1 MKYVIMLVFITALL
15 PGVGGNINL
24 GFFYLSPL
32 RLALLLLPAMYIGK
46 YLLHVRQGHYIL
58 KQQNR
63 KYILFMAVWFVYSIA
78 TVFWCRDVSSWSHG
92 EYFIG
97 LGIWAVFFFDMA
109 GLEKRDFLDVLKGV
123 QAALVVHNLLGWYEI
138 FTHHYLFAPEE
149 RLAEMRAESHYYPVT
164 TMMNQNDLVLVLILG
179 VCISAYF
186 ILTSKKTKYKIF
198 NSFLFLSNMALGV
211 ATDSRLGICGIVI
224 AIVILGIFNLSN
236 NQKWVFAGGIL
247 CAGALSL
254 ILFPQIY
261 LELWVKVQEI
271 EWLNFENPTAN
282 SDAVRLNLIRNGF
295 VFLKETF
302 GFGVGTSNI
311 ESWMMTEPI
320 YYVRGFTNMHNWWVE
335 ILTNFGVIIFV
346 LYIVFYISLYHSVWK
361 RFKEEK
367 DKDVKVFCMILIA
380 FMGAFTVASISSSS
394 NWGKEWLWILWAF
407 IIAFQGSST
416 SEDYKRY
423 FECSPHSNKKVL
435 QKVSDC
441 LVRLDR

>member
-32 RLALLLLPAMYIGK
+32 RLALLLLPVMYIGE
-46 YLLHVRQGHYIL
+46 YLLHVRNGHYIL

-97 LGIWAVFFFDMA
+97 IGIWTVLFFDMA
-109 GLEKRDFLDVLKGV
+109 GLKKKDFLDILKAVQFVLI
-123 QAALVVHNLLGWYEI
+123 VHNLLGWYEVI
-138 FTHHYLFAPEE
+138 THNYLFATAE
-149 RLAEMRAESHYYPVT
+149 RLAIMRADRKYYPVT
-164 TMMNQNDLVLVLILG
+164 TMINQNDLVLVLILG
-179 VCISAYF
+179 MCISIYF
-186 ILTSKKTKYKIF
+186 MLTSKKRKYKIF
-198 NSFLFLSNMALGV
+198 NSCLFLSNIALGI
-211 ATDSRLGICGIVI
+211 ATDSRLGICGMLIV
-224 AIVILGIFNLSN
+224 IVILGIFILSKR
-236 NQKWVFAGGIL
+236 QKFVLAGVIICIVALTIVFL
-247 CAGALSL
+247 
-254 ILFPQIY
+254 PQIY
-261 LELWVKVQEI
+261 LELWNEVQGI
-271 EWLNFENPTAN
+271 EVLNFENPVAN
-282 SDAVRLNLIRNGF
+282 SDAVRLNLIRNGLI
-295 VFLKETF
+295 FLRETY
-302 GFGVGTSNI
+302 GFGVGTSNV
-311 ESWMMTEPI
+311 EYWMATMPI

-407 IIAFQGSST
+407 IIAFQGSL
-416 SEDYKRY
+416 
-423 FECSPHSNKKVL
+423 PPVL
-435 QKVSDC
+435 SDRHWIRNRQ
-441 LVRLDR
+441 LKIGDSLGADA